1 MFIKAVS
8 CLILHK
14 KIVFDSK
21 DHLDFFMK
29 SAVMSENRNVVLASK
44 VNGRGHRLCAKNAA
58 QQLCLAVETHECW
71 RKEKYISFQ
80 IRYDLTFRDKSSL
93 NFLWFGSLHIL
104 ATLPSSPPSTLTL
117 CLMSSRLLC
126 IQALSVHSVSCL
138 DSLSSNC
145 HQHIT

>member
-1 MFIKAVS
+1 MVHQELKLDLTEMLKMFIKAVT

-58 QQLCLAVETHECW
+58 
-71 RKEKYISFQ
+71 
-80 IRYDLTFRDKSSL
+80 
-93 NFLWFGSLHIL
+93 
-104 ATLPSSPPSTLTL
+104 
-117 CLMSSRLLC
+117 
-126 IQALSVHSVSCL
+126 
-138 DSLSSNC
+138 
-145 HQHIT
+145 